1 VDRVSL
7 FYTRAA
13 LVWLLAGVALGAL
26 MLSDGLVAGDWRS
39 WFAPTHG
46 HMLFV
51 GWFLQ
56 FAVGVAYW
64 LLPRQRTA
72 ERPLGYDE
80 RPALVGVLLLN
91 AGLLLRVLAEPTDR
105 MGYDAGVDYVLAASG
120 LLQLAA
126 VLIIV
131 RQLWGR
137 LRPRPARTPSSAPR
151 EP

>member
-1 VDRVSL
+1 M
-7 FYTRAA
+7 
-13 LVWLLAGVALGAL
+13 LA
-26 MLSDGLVAGDWRS
+26 DGLLAGDWRS

-64 LLPRQRTA
+64 LLPRQRMP

-80 RPALVGVLLLN
+80 RLAMAAMLLLN
-91 AGLLLRVLAEPTDR
+91 AGLLLRVLAEPSDR
-105 MGYDAGVDYVLAASG
+105 MGYDAGADLTLAVSG

-126 VLIIV
+126 VLVIV
-131 RQLWGR
+131 WQLWGR
-137 LRPRPARTPSSAPR
+137 LRPRPTRTPPSLPR

>member
-1 VDRVSL
+1 MDRVSL

-13 LVWLLAGVALGAL
+13 LAWLVAGVALGAL
-26 MLSDGLVAGDWRS
+26 MLADGLLAGDWRT

-64 LLPRQRTA
+64 LLPRQRTS

-80 RPALVGVLLLN
+80 RPALAGMLMLN
-91 AGLLLRVLAEPTDR
+91 TGLLLRVVAEPADR
-105 MGYDAGVDYVLAASG
+105 MGYAAGTDIILTMSG
-120 LLQLAA
+120 LVQLAA
-126 VLIIV
+126 VLIIAW
-131 RQLWGR
+131 QLWGR
-137 LRPRPARTPSSAPR
+137 LRPRPARTPPGLPR
-151 EP
+151 KP

>member
-1 VDRVSL
+1 MDRVSL
-7 FYTRAA
+7 AYTRAA
-13 LVWLLAGVALGAL
+13 LVWLVAGAALGTL
-26 MLSDGLVAGDWRS
+26 MLSDGLLAGDWRT
-39 WFAPTHG
+39 WFSPTHG

-64 LLPRQRTA
+64 LLPRQRTSGK
-72 ERPLGYDE
+72 PLGYDE
-80 RPALVGVLLLN
+80 RLALAAVLLLN
-91 AGLLLRVLAEPTDR
+91 AGLLLRVLVEPSDR
-105 MGYDAGVDYVLAASG
+105 MGYTTGTDIVLTVSG

-126 VLIIV
+126 VLIIA

-137 LRPRPARTPSSAPR
+137 LRPRPARTPPGPPR

>member
-1 VDRVSL
+1 VDRVSVY
-7 FYTRAA
+7 YTRAA
-13 LVWLLAGVALGAL
+13 LVWLVAGVALGAL
-26 MLSDGLVAGDWRS
+26 MLSDGLLAGDWRN

-64 LLPRQRTA
+64 LLPRQRMP

-80 RPALVGVLLLN
+80 RLALVGLLLLN
-91 AGLLLRVLAEPTDR
+91 TGLLLRVGAEPADR
-105 MGYDAGVDYVLAASG
+105 MGYEAGTDYVLATSG

-131 RQLWGR
+131 WQLWGR
-137 LRPRPARTPSSAPR
+137 LRPRAARTPR
-151 EP
+151 ES